1 MPIFKPDEFL
11 LNILPKKRLLGIDH
25 GTKTLGIAVSNS
37 DWTIATAVSTIKRK
51 KLKSDI
57 QQLISIFDQYEITGL
72 VIGWPLNM
80 DGSVGPR
87 CDSVRDFTISLLSI
101 VDLPVLLQD
110 ERLSTMAVE
119 RPMINED
126 LSRKKRKLRKDYLA
140 ASWILQT
147 ALDGLQKKNV
157 VIYFY
162 E

>member
-37 DWTIATAVSTIKRK
+37 DWTIATAVSTIKRN

-72 VIGWPLNM
+72 VMGWPLNM

-87 CDSVRDFTISLLSI
+87 CDSVRDFTISMLSI

-110 ERLSTMAVE
+110 ERLSTIAVE
-119 RPMINED
+119 RPMISED
-126 LSRKKRKLRKDYLA
+126 LSKKKRKLRKDYLA

-147 ALDGLQKKNV
+147 ALDGLQKRM
-157 VIYFY
+157 
-162 E
+162 

>member
-37 DWTIATAVSTIKRK
+37 DWTIATAVSTIKRN
-51 KLKSDI
+51 KLNSDI
-57 QQLISIFDQYEITGL
+57 KQLISIFDQYQITGL
-72 VIGWPLNM
+72 VMGWPLNM
-80 DGSVGPR
+80 DGSIGPR
-87 CDSVRDFTISLLSI
+87 CDSVRDFIISLLSI

-126 LSRKKRKLRKDYLA
+126 LSRKKRKVRKDYLA

-147 ALDGLQKKNV
+147 ALDGLQKRM
-157 VIYFY
+157 
-162 E
+162 

>member
-37 DWTIATAVSTIKRK
+37 DWTIATAVSTIKRN

-57 QQLISIFDQYEITGL
+57 KQLISIFDQYEITGL
-72 VIGWPLNM
+72 VMGWPLNM

-87 CDSVRDFTISLLSI
+87 CDSVRDFIISLLSI

-126 LSRKKRKLRKDYLA
+126 LSRKKE
-140 ASWILQT
+140 
-147 ALDGLQKKNV
+147 N
-157 VIYFY
+157 
-162 E
+162 

>member
-37 DWTIATAVSTIKRK
+37 DWTIATAVSTIKRN

-72 VIGWPLNM
+72 VMGWPLNM

-126 LSRKKRKLRKDYLA
+126 FSRKKRKLRKDYLA

-147 ALDGLQKKNV
+147 ALDGLQKKM
-157 VIYFY
+157 
-162 E
+162 

>member
-37 DWTIATAVSTIKRK
+37 DWTIATAVSTIKRS

-72 VIGWPLNM
+72 VMGWPLNM

-87 CDSVRDFTISLLSI
+87 CDSVRDFIISLLSI

-147 ALDGLQKKNV
+147 ALDGLQKKM
-157 VIYFY
+157 
-162 E
+162 

>member
-87 CDSVRDFTISLLSI
+87 CDSVRDFTKSLLSI
-101 VDLPVLLQD
+101 VELPVLLQD

-126 LSRKKRKLRKDYLA
+126 LSRKKRKIRKDYLA

-147 ALDGLQKKNV
+147 ALDGLQKKM
-157 VIYFY
+157 
-162 E
+162 

>member
-37 DWTIATAVSTIKRK
+37 DWTIATSVSTIKRN
-51 KLKSDI
+51 KLNSDI
-57 QQLISIFDQYEITGL
+57 KQLISIFDQYQITGL
-72 VIGWPLNM
+72 VMGWPLNM

-87 CDSVRDFTISLLSI
+87 CDSVRDFIISLLSI

-147 ALDGLQKKNV
+147 ALDGLQKKM
-157 VIYFY
+157 
-162 E
+162 

>member
-37 DWTIATAVSTIKRK
+37 DWTIATAVSTIKRN

-72 VIGWPLNM
+72 VMGWPLNM

-87 CDSVRDFTISLLSI
+87 CDSVRDFIISLLSI

-147 ALDGLQKKNV
+147 ALDGLQKKM
-157 VIYFY
+157 
-162 E
+162 

>member
-87 CDSVRDFTISLLSI
+87 CDSVRDFTKSLLSI
-101 VDLPVLLQD
+101 VELPVLLQD

-147 ALDGLQKKNV
+147 ALDGLQKKM
-157 VIYFY
+157 
-162 E
+162 

>member
-1 MPIFKPDEFL
+1 

-37 DWTIATAVSTIKRK
+37 DWTIATAVSTIKRN

-87 CDSVRDFTISLLSI
+87 CDSVRDFTKSLLSI
-101 VDLPVLLQD
+101 VELPVLLQD

-147 ALDGLQKKNV
+147 ALDGLQKKM
-157 VIYFY
+157 
-162 E
+162 

>member
-37 DWTIATAVSTIKRK
+37 DWTIATAVSTIKRNR
-51 KLKSDI
+51 LKSDI

-72 VIGWPLNM
+72 VMGWPLNM

-87 CDSVRDFTISLLSI
+87 CDSVRDFIISLLSI

-140 ASWILQT
+140 ANWILQT
-147 ALDGLQKKNV
+147 ALEKKKKKM
-157 VIYFY
+157 
-162 E
+162 

>member
-37 DWTIATAVSTIKRK
+37 DWTIATAVSTIKRN

-57 QQLISIFDQYEITGL
+57 KQLISIFDQYEITGL
-72 VIGWPLNM
+72 VMGWPLNM
-80 DGSVGPR
+80 DGSVGSR

-147 ALDGLQKKNV
+147 ALDGLQKKM
-157 VIYFY
+157 
-162 E
+162 

>member
-37 DWTIATAVSTIKRK
+37 DWTIATAVSTIKRN

-57 QQLISIFDQYEITGL
+57 KQLISIFDQYEITGL

-87 CDSVRDFTISLLSI
+87 CDSVRDFTKSLLSI
-101 VDLPVLLQD
+101 VELPVLLQD

-147 ALDGLQKKNV
+147 ALDGLQKKM
-157 VIYFY
+157 
-162 E
+162 

>member
-57 QQLISIFDQYEITGL
+57 KQLISIFDQYEITGL
-72 VIGWPLNM
+72 VMGWPLNM

-87 CDSVRDFTISLLSI
+87 CDSVRDFIISLLSI

-147 ALDGLQKKNV
+147 ALDGLQKRM
-157 VIYFY
+157 
-162 E
+162 

>member
-37 DWTIATAVSTIKRK
+37 DWTIATAVSTIKRN
-51 KLKSDI
+51 KLNSDI
-57 QQLISIFDQYEITGL
+57 KQLISIFDQYQITGI
-72 VIGWPLNM
+72 VMGWPLNM

-87 CDSVRDFTISLLSI
+87 CDSVRDFIISLLSI
-101 VDLPVLLQD
+101 VDLPVLLRD

-147 ALDGLQKKNV
+147 ALDGLQKRM
-157 VIYFY
+157 
-162 E
+162 

>member
-37 DWTIATAVSTIKRK
+37 DWTIATAVSTIKRN

-87 CDSVRDFTISLLSI
+87 CDSVRDFIITLLSI

-147 ALDGLQKKNV
+147 ALDGLQKKM
-157 VIYFY
+157 
-162 E
+162 

>member
-37 DWTIATAVSTIKRK
+37 DWTIATSVSTIKRN
-51 KLKSDI
+51 KLNSDI
-57 QQLISIFDQYEITGL
+57 KQLISIFDQYQITGL
-72 VIGWPLNM
+72 VMGWPLNM
-80 DGSVGPR
+80 DGSIGPR
-87 CDSVRDFTISLLSI
+87 CDSVRDFIISLLSI

-119 RPMINED
+119 RPKINED

-147 ALDGLQKKNV
+147 ALDGLQKKM
-157 VIYFY
+157 
-162 E
+162 

>member
-37 DWTIATAVSTIKRK
+37 DWTIATAVSTIKRN
-51 KLKSDI
+51 KLNSDI
-57 QQLISIFDQYEITGL
+57 KQLISIFDQYEITGL

-87 CDSVRDFTISLLSI
+87 CDSVRDFTKSLLSI
-101 VDLPVLLQD
+101 VELPVLLQD

-147 ALDGLQKKNV
+147 ALDGLQKKM
-157 VIYFY
+157 
-162 E
+162 

>member
-37 DWTIATAVSTIKRK
+37 DWTIATAVSTIKRN

-57 QQLISIFDQYEITGL
+57 QLLISIFDQYEITGL
-72 VIGWPLNM
+72 VMGWPLNM
-80 DGSVGPR
+80 DESVGPR
-87 CDSVRDFTISLLSI
+87 CDSVRDFTKSLLSI
-101 VDLPVLLQD
+101 VELPVLLQD

-147 ALDGLQKKNV
+147 ALDGLQKKM
-157 VIYFY
+157 
-162 E
+162 

>member
-37 DWTIATAVSTIKRK
+37 DWTIATSVSTIKRN
-51 KLKSDI
+51 KLNSDI
-57 QQLISIFDQYEITGL
+57 KQLISIFDQYQITGL
-72 VIGWPLNM
+72 VMGWPLNM

-87 CDSVRDFTISLLSI
+87 CDSVRDFIISLLSI

-119 RPMINED
+119 RPMISED

-147 ALDGLQKKNV
+147 ALDGLQKRM
-157 VIYFY
+157 
-162 E
+162 

>member
-37 DWTIATAVSTIKRK
+37 DWTIATSVSTIKRN
-51 KLKSDI
+51 KLNSDI
-57 QQLISIFDQYEITGL
+57 KQLISIFDQYQITGL
-72 VIGWPLNM
+72 VMGWPLNM
-80 DGSVGPR
+80 DGSIGPR
-87 CDSVRDFTISLLSI
+87 CDSVRDFIISLLSI

-147 ALDGLQKKNV
+147 ALDGLQKKM
-157 VIYFY
+157 
-162 E
+162 

>member
-37 DWTIATAVSTIKRK
+37 DWTIATSVSTIKRN
-51 KLKSDI
+51 KLNSDI
-57 QQLISIFDQYEITGL
+57 KQLISIFDQYQITGL
-72 VIGWPLNM
+72 VMGWPLNM
-80 DGSVGPR
+80 DGSIGPR
-87 CDSVRDFTISLLSI
+87 CDSVRDFIISLLSI

-119 RPMINED
+119 RPMISED

-147 ALDGLQKKNV
+147 ALDGLQKRM
-157 VIYFY
+157 
-162 E
+162 

>member
-37 DWTIATAVSTIKRK
+37 DWTIATAVSAIKRK

-87 CDSVRDFTISLLSI
+87 CDSVRDFTKSLLSI
-101 VDLPVLLQD
+101 VELPVLLQD

-147 ALDGLQKKNV
+147 ALDGLQKKM
-157 VIYFY
+157 
-162 E
+162 

>member
-37 DWTIATAVSTIKRK
+37 DWTIATAVSTIKRN
-51 KLKSDI
+51 KLNSDI
-57 QQLISIFDQYEITGL
+57 KQLISIFDQYQITGL
-72 VIGWPLNM
+72 VMGWPLNM

-87 CDSVRDFTISLLSI
+87 CDSVRDFIISLLSI

-126 LSRKKRKLRKDYLA
+126 LSRKKRKVRKDYLA

-147 ALDGLQKKNV
+147 ALDGLQKRM
-157 VIYFY
+157 
-162 E
+162 

>member
-37 DWTIATAVSTIKRK
+37 DWTIATAVSTIKRN

-72 VIGWPLNM
+72 VMGWPLNM

-87 CDSVRDFTISLLSI
+87 CDSVRDFTKSLLSI
-101 VDLPVLLQD
+101 VELPVLLQD

-147 ALDGLQKKNV
+147 ALDGLQKKM
-157 VIYFY
+157 
-162 E
+162 

>member
-37 DWTIATAVSTIKRK
+37 DWTIATAVSTIKRN

-87 CDSVRDFTISLLSI
+87 CDSVRDFTKSLLSI
-101 VDLPVLLQD
+101 VELPVLLQD

-126 LSRKKRKLRKDYLA
+126 LSRKKRKIRKDYLA

-147 ALDGLQKKNV
+147 ALDGLQKKM
-157 VIYFY
+157 
-162 E
+162 

>member
-37 DWTIATAVSTIKRK
+37 DWTIATSVSTIKRN
-51 KLKSDI
+51 KLNSDI
-57 QQLISIFDQYEITGL
+57 KQLISILDQYQITGI
-72 VIGWPLNM
+72 VMGWPLNM

-87 CDSVRDFTISLLSI
+87 CDSVRDFIISLLSI

-147 ALDGLQKKNV
+147 ALDGLQKRM
-157 VIYFY
+157 
-162 E
+162 

>member
-37 DWTIATAVSTIKRK
+37 DWTIATAVSTIKRN

-87 CDSVRDFTISLLSI
+87 CDSVRDFTKSLLSI
-101 VDLPVLLQD
+101 VELPVLLQD

-119 RPMINED
+119 RPMINDD

-147 ALDGLQKKNV
+147 ALDGLQKKM
-157 VIYFY
+157 
-162 E
+162 

>member
-37 DWTIATAVSTIKRK
+37 DWTIATAVSTIKRN
-51 KLKSDI
+51 KLNSDI
-57 QQLISIFDQYEITGL
+57 KQLISIFDQYQITGL
-72 VIGWPLNM
+72 VMGWPLNM

-87 CDSVRDFTISLLSI
+87 CDSVRDFTISMLSI

-147 ALDGLQKKNV
+147 ALDGLQKRM
-157 VIYFY
+157 
-162 E
+162 

>member
-147 ALDGLQKKNV
+147 ALDGLQKKM
-157 VIYFY
+157 
-162 E
+162 

>member
-37 DWTIATAVSTIKRK
+37 DWTIATAVSTIKRN

-57 QQLISIFDQYEITGL
+57 KQLISIFDQYEITGL
-72 VIGWPLNM
+72 VMGWPLNM

-87 CDSVRDFTISLLSI
+87 CDSVRDFIISLLSI

-119 RPMINED
+119 RPMISED

-147 ALDGLQKKNV
+147 ALDGLQKKM
-157 VIYFY
+157 
-162 E
+162 

>member
-37 DWTIATAVSTIKRK
+37 DWTIATAVSTIKRN

-87 CDSVRDFTISLLSI
+87 CDSVRDFTKSLLSI
-101 VDLPVLLQD
+101 VELPVLLQD

-126 LSRKKRKLRKDYLA
+126 LSRKKRILRKDYLA

-147 ALDGLQKKNV
+147 ALDGLQKKM
-157 VIYFY
+157 
-162 E
+162 

>member
-37 DWTIATAVSTIKRK
+37 DWTIAIAVSTIKRN

-72 VIGWPLNM
+72 VMGWPLNM

-119 RPMINED
+119 RPMISED

-147 ALDGLQKKNV
+147 ALDGLQKRM
-157 VIYFY
+157 
-162 E
+162 

>member
-37 DWTIATAVSTIKRK
+37 DWTIATAVSTIKRN

-72 VIGWPLNM
+72 VMGWPLNM

-101 VDLPVLLQD
+101 VDLPVLFQD

-147 ALDGLQKKNV
+147 ALDGLQKKM
-157 VIYFY
+157 
-162 E
+162 